1 MTERPERS
9 ADQRVSLARIRAEA
23 VDAPWLEEAAQ
34 AIAGRGEPCPLNA
47 RLAVGDDAWWIRAE
61 TPEGQQIVGALA
73 GQLSGERAIW
83 TWLAVPAERR
93 HYGFGGA
100 AVPLFERAAQRLG
113 AREALVPLP
122 RDNGVALYFWLR
134 LGYTPLRAPAR
145 AGAELPAGVPPDA
158 VWMRRPLSNAGG
170 K

>member
-47 RLAVGDDAWWIRAE
+47 RLAGGDAAWWIRAE
-61 TPEGQQIVGALA
+61 TPQGRQTVGALA
-73 GQLSGERAIW
+73 GRMGGERAIW

-170 K
+170 R